1 MSMQSDRGLQILRLV
16 YKGRYTSISMD
27 RELWLLL
34 VFLSGGDVE
43 AKRWA
48 ADQVRLIDALS
59 ATGAG
64 LDVRGAG
71 LSRLVQRR
79 IYEWIGTRLAESGGI
94 SSK

>member
-1 MSMQSDRGLQILRLV
+1 MSMQSDRGLHILRLV

-27 RELWLLL
+27 KELWALLL
-34 VFLSGGDVE
+34 TLAGGEPE

-48 ADQVRLIDALS
+48 VDQVRLIEGLS
-59 ATGAG
+59 ATSTG
-64 LDVRGAG
+64 LDIQGAG

-79 IYEWIGTRLAESGGI
+79 IYEWIGTRLAEGAGI